1 MTEKEAL
8 RKAIRSRLTDLHS
21 EDRARKALQLT
32 LNLWTI
38 PEVAGAGTLLIYAS
52 TPSEVPTDEIAAE
65 ARERGLLVVYPRCLP
80 GTREMT
86 LHPVSGP
93 EQLVSEGR
101 FGIREPSL
109 DCTSIDVAEVEVALL
124 PGLAWDDAGGR
135 LGRGAGFYDRLM
147 ARDDWR
153 GLRCGL
159 FFNIQQLPSV
169 PSDPWDVPMDLVVT
183 EDQVMRF
190 PKSQTVKSQKG

>member
-8 RKAIRSRLTDLHS
+8 RKLVRSRLADLHP
-21 EDRARKALQLT
+21 EDRAPKVLQLT
-32 LNLWTI
+32 TKLWSI
-38 PEVAGAGTLLIYAS
+38 SEVARAATLLIYAS
-52 TPSEVPTDEIAAE
+52 TASEIPTDEIAAE
-65 ARERGLLVVYPRCLP
+65 ARERGLRVVYPRCLP
-80 GTREMT
+80 GTRDMT
-86 LHPVSGP
+86 LHLVSDP

-109 DCTSIDVAEVEVALL
+109 DCPAIDVAEIDVALL

-135 LGRGAGFYDRLM
+135 LGKGAGFYDRLM

-159 FFNIQQLPSV
+159 FFNVQQLPSL

-183 EDQVMRF
+183 EDRVIRF
-190 PKSQTVKSQKG
+190 RNHQG